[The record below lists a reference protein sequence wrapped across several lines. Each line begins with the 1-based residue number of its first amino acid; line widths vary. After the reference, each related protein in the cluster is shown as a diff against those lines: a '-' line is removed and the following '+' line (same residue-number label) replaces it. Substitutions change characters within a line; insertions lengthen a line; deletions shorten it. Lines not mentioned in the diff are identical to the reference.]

1 MDLPRLICDLVRFTR
16 AETPFNA
23 PPLNYLL
30 FRDATT
36 LSEPY
41 PLKVEDVVEL

>member
-36 LSEPY
+36 LSEL
-41 PLKVEDVVEL
+41 LKVEDVVEL